1 MPGPI
6 LGAEDTA
13 QIIAA
18 LGNIHSSP
26 GETVR
31 KIEVNSKMPDWVE
44 INAKE
49 EKQGQGNTE
58 CRGLGFF

>member
-1 MPGPI
+1 MPGAI
-6 LGAEDTA
+6 LGSEDTA
-13 QIIAA
+13 QTTAA
-18 LGNIHSSP
+18 LGSIHSPP

-49 EKQGQGNTE
+49 EKQEQGNT
-58 CRGLGFF
+58 

>member
-1 MPGPI
+1 MPGRI

-13 QIIAA
+13 QTIAA
-18 LGNIHSSP
+18 LGSIHSSP

-49 EKQGQGNTE
+49 DKRGQGNTE
-58 CRGLGFF
+58 CRGLGSF